1 MMWFLRFMV
10 ILSVPFT
17 AMYAQALTRADQLIV
32 LGGTS
37 SATGSTVI
45 TGCAEPFRA
54 RLQQFLR
61 LDSAGMGTVR

>member
-37 SATGSTVI
+37 SASGSSTPACTNNLVLDYSNS
-45 TGCAEPFRA
+45 CALIA
-54 RLQQFLR
+54 QAWGQ
-61 LDSAGMGTVR
+61 

>member
-45 TGCAEPFRA
+45 TGCANQ
-54 RLQQFLR
+54 LV
-61 LDSAGMGTVR
+61 LDYNNSCALIAQAWGQ